1 MEKFADDW
9 YATLDK
15 VLDDG
20 QLVNFLSAPPFSEL
34 GRPLEVVSAFG
45 GKDQFRIAMR
55 ELQEVIY
62 QD

>member
-1 MEKFADDW
+1 
-9 YATLDK
+9 

-20 QLVNFLSAPPFSEL
+20 QLVNFLSSPPFNEM

-45 GKDQFRIAMR
+45 GKEEFRAAVL

-62 QD
+62 QE